1 MNLLSFLR
9 ERIEALPDGDYTHG
23 LKSVLQHVEVATR
36 HLERGQSA
44 LDDTAF
50 TDAIY
55 RTNQAFEGSLKEA
68 FRVLAGKDPNRV
80 RPFDIEE
87 YFQKSGALRPRVLA
101 QFTNYRQEWRNPSAH
116 DYRLDFD
123 GDEALLAIVT
133 VTAFAIVLTD
143 QIAER
148 LAFQHAQI
156 AATTVQAPPPPPT
169 LPLLQRS
176 TELIAQFTANFRP
189 GHKGTDL
196 RETEILGALAG
207 FLATTAPDVTA
218 QIDGRLLPDHPERP
232 DLILASPSERVIVEI
247 KRMRKRTSNL
257 EREALSQVLQYI
269 LMGAIKQAIVF
280 LFCSPNTGE
289 VSCRTERIPG
299 LNAEIVIIAAESP
312 TD

>member
-1 MNLLSFLR
+1 MNLLSVLR
-9 ERIEALPDGDYTHG
+9 ERIEAIPDGDYTHG

-36 HLERGQSA
+36 HLERGQST

-68 FRVLAGKDPNRV
+68 YRVLTGKDPNRV

-133 VTAFAIVLTD
+133 VSAFAIVLTD

-148 LAFQHAQI
+148 VAFQQAQI
-156 AATTVQAPPPPPT
+156 AATAAQVPIAAPT
-169 LPLLQRS
+169 IPLLQRS
-176 TELIAQFTANFRP
+176 TDLIAQFTAHFQP
-189 GHKGTDL
+189 GHTGTDI
-196 RETEILGALAG
+196 RETEVLGALGG

-218 QIDGRLLPDHPERP
+218 QIEARLLPDHPDRP
-232 DLILASPSERVIVEI
+232 DLILASPSERIVLEM
-247 KRMRKRTSNL
+247 KRVRKPTPQL
-257 EREALSQVLQYI
+257 EQ
-269 LMGAIKQAIVF
+269 QAIRQVTHYMAMGGITQAIIF
-280 LFCSPNTGE
+280 IFCSPNTGK
-289 VSCRTERIPG
+289 VSQRTEHIPG
-299 LNAEIVIIAAESP
+299 INGHIVIITAEAP
-312 TD
+312 TA